1 MIYFDTSALVKLVV
15 REPESHALARW
26 LDERLGEDRVT
37 SVISRVELVRA
48 AHRVSASATT
58 HAHQLLRFL
67 DVLYVTDAV
76 IERAQTIGGPY
87 LRTLDAL
94 HLASAESIR
103 PRLTAMCGYDR
114 RLLDAAAAAGLP
126 TASPRLLSSP

>member
-1 MIYFDTSALVKLVV
+1 MIYLDTSALVKLVV
-15 REPESHALARW
+15 REHESPALANW
-26 LDERLGEDRVT
+26 IEERRGEDRVT

-58 HAHQLLRFL
+58 RAHQLLRFL
-67 DVLYVTDAV
+67 DVLYLTDAL
-76 IERAQTIGGPY
+76 IERAQTIGGPH
-87 LRTLDAL
+87 LRILDAL

-114 RLLDAAAAAGLP
+114 RLLDAAEAVGLP
-126 TASPRLLSSP
+126 TASPG